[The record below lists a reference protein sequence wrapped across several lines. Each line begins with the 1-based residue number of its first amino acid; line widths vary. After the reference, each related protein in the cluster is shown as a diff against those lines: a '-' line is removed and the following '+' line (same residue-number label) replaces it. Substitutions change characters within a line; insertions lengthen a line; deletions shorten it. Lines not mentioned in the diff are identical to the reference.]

1 MKQKKKGYGL
11 LMILTIIFTLGIIST
26 LIPQATASK
35 NCLLGYK
42 AHCTF
47 TPISTL
53 FCIILAGAICKIRK
67 TKFTVQ
73 EQNKL

>member
-1 MKQKKKGYGL
+1 MKQKKKGYGP
-11 LMILTIIFTLGIIST
+11 LMILTIILTLATIST
-26 LIPQATASK
+26 LVPQASVSK

-53 FCIILAGAICKIRK
+53 ICIILAGVVCKIRK
-67 TKFTVQ
+67 LKFTVQ
-73 EQNKL
+73 A